1 MSVDLMQWMN
11 GDLYSVTWLVW
22 LFIGWAEAQSMKSD
36 TELDDLGLQTER
48 VHPSVAVLEAEPETE
63 ATPRPLR
70 RARWA

>member
-1 MSVDLMQWMN
+1 MN

-36 TELDDLGLQTER
+36 SELDDLGLNAER
-48 VHPSVAVLEAEPETE
+48 IHPSVAALEAASEL
-63 ATPRPLR
+63 AISPRPAR